1 MNVQVTSA
9 SSGVKPIG
17 DTAGER
23 DLVLNALRVASTE
36 ARLVAN
42 QIETIGASLRQ
53 KAISCN
59 DALIWAREEGVLHL
73 IKLGPSELKG
83 ERHWRS
89 PSWDKAREEYRANRR
104 ST

>member
-1 MNVQVTSA
+1 MRVTSA
-9 SSGVKPIG
+9 STGVKPFG

-36 ARLVAN
+36 ARLIAN

-73 IKLGPSELKG
+73 IKFGPAEPNG
-83 ERHWRS
+83 ERHWRC
-89 PSWDKAREEYRANRR
+89 PSWDKARDEYHAARR
-104 ST
+104 SST

>member
-1 MNVQVTSA
+1 MNVHVTSA
-9 SSGVKPIG
+9 STGVKPFG

-59 DALIWAREEGVLHL
+59 DALIWARQEGVLHL
-73 IKLGPSELKG
+73 IKFGPTEPKG
-83 ERHWRS
+83 ERRWRS
-89 PSWDKAREEYRANRR
+89 PSWDQARDEYHANRR